1 MKEEQ
6 KNLIKITYTTDR
18 TAGTTRVGLKP
29 KLDKDNV
36 VDYIECLVSGT
47 YYGLLT
53 LLDGFPLI
61 RPATKE
67 ERDAH
72 CYIFKDGKDEKTFQN
87 RKAIYDTLVSV
98 FEKVLS
104 DSFPDVEYV
113 KQCQTYTQNLVVDA
127 SPEEVEEHRALVAA
141 LAESIRSGG
150 ENDGPVQ

>member
-6 KNLIKITYTTDR
+6 KDLIKITYTADR
-18 TAGTTRVGLKP
+18 TAGTTRVGIKP
-29 KLDKDNV
+29 KLNKDNV

-53 LLDGFPLI
+53 LLDGIPLV
-61 RPATKE
+61 RPATQQ

-72 CYIFKDGKDEKTFQN
+72 CYIFKDDKDEKTFKN

-104 DSFPDVEYV
+104 YVFPDVEYIN
-113 KQCQTYTQNLVVDA
+113 QCQTYAQNLVVDA
-127 SPEEVEEHRALVAA
+127 TPEEVEEHKARVTE

-150 ENDGPVQ
+150 ENNGPVQ